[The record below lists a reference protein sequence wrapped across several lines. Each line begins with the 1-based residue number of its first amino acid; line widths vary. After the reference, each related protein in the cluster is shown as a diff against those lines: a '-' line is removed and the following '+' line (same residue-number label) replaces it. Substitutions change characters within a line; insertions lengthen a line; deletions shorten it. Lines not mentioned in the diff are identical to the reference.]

1 MPAIL
6 VPQLRKL
13 LLDLDRMK
21 NVSEKVGH
29 AIGALKNFIGA
40 FKVTI
45 EGLEFG
51 LNIDPQSGTADSGSL
66 DVDLPDLFHVI
77 AEACASRQIPAAIFI
92 DEMQYL
98 TEEELSAL
106 IMAMHKIGQKKLP
119 FLLVGAGLPQL
130 VALAG
135 KSKSYAERLFDFPQI
150 GALKIF
156 DAKNA
161 LSLPVQKMGVT
172 FEAAALDEIVR
183 VTKGYPYF
191 LQEWGFHAWNLAS
204 RSPITLGV
212 IKNVHK
218 EVLQRLDTNFFRVRY
233 DRLTPREKDYLR
245 AMAELG
251 PGAHRSGEVADLLEV
266 EVRSVAP
273 LRSGL
278 IKKGMIYSPAHGDT
292 AFTVPL
298 FDEFMK
304 RTIPAFK
311 RTEPSDQTVPP
322 G

>member
-1 MPAIL
+1 
-6 VPQLRKL
+6 
-13 LLDLDRMK
+13 
-21 NVSEKVGH
+21 
-29 AIGALKNFIGA
+29 
-40 FKVTI
+40 
-45 EGLEFG
+45 
-51 LNIDPQSGTADSGSL
+51 
-66 DVDLPDLFHVI
+66 
-77 AEACASRQIPAAIFI
+77 
-92 DEMQYL
+92 MQYL
-98 TEEELSAL
+98 TESELSAL
-106 IMAMHKIGQKKLP
+106 IMAMHKIGQKQLP

-130 VALAG
+130 VALTG

-150 GALKIF
+150 GALKSF

-161 LSLPVQKMGVT
+161 LSLPVQKAGVT
-172 FEAAALDEIVR
+172 FEPGALDEIVR
-183 VTKGYPYF
+183 VTSGYPYF
-191 LQEWGFHAWNLAS
+191 LQEWGYHAWNLAT
-204 RSPITLGV
+204 RSPITLGIV
-212 IKNVHK
+212 KAAHK

-266 EVRSVAP
+266 EVRSVAQ

-304 RTIPAFK
+304 RIIPTFK
-311 RTEPSDQTVPP
+311 RTKSSDQIVPP